1 MHMLG
6 PNATRH
12 MRARTTAHRRCAF
25 SYAEGQKDLPARGHR
40 ENVSGMA
47 FSHRLHDRAAQQLGR
62 SAWLRQRFHA
72 RNVYS
77 RSAPTGWRELCR
89 HTATRY
95 WPKACVRSNTTAR
108 ASYHTRLPSF
118 KRLAIALVGY
128 QVGVLVTQTMKPAVR
143 GARGKC
149 LQTTCRPPSMCSPQR
164 PQRPP
169 PVVRCLARGVRR
181 LGEVFV
187 ASRRNHEI
195 TASSENMHCRPTR
208 ARESGLRKYELRQ
221 NHTIAP
227 YMSGVYGEGVSLYC
241 TLYCTLYPSLY
252 YSPDYHPCSALGLVK
267 STD

>member
-6 PNATRH
+6 PNAARH

-95 WPKACVRSNTTAR
+95 WPKACVRSTR
-108 ASYHTRLPSF
+108 ATPPHALTIT
-118 KRLAIALVGY
+118 LACALIQAPGHRVVGY
-128 QVGVLVTQTMKPAVR
+128 EVGDADDETSRQR
-143 GARGKC
+143 GAWD
-149 LQTTCRPPSMCSPQR
+149 
-164 PQRPP
+164 
-169 PVVRCLARGVRR
+169 V
-181 LGEVFV
+181 
-187 ASRRNHEI
+187 
-195 TASSENMHCRPTR
+195 PTN
-208 ARESGLRKYELRQ
+208 Y
-221 NHTIAP
+221 
-227 YMSGVYGEGVSLYC
+227 V
-241 TLYCTLYPSLY
+241 
-252 YSPDYHPCSALGLVK
+252 
-267 STD
+267 